1 MKTLLSSARGLYQ
14 FGGSTLQSPPMG
26 DSNPKNKQKQQAQ
39 QSAKKASN
47 QKKPAVST
55 ASASG
60 KKK

>member
-1 MKTLLSSARGLYQ
+1 MCQIVRSALQ
-14 FGGSTLQSPPMG
+14 FPLMG

-47 QKKPAVST
+47 QKKPAGST
-55 ASASG
+55 APASG

>member
-1 MKTLLSSARGLYQ
+1 
-14 FGGSTLQSPPMG
+14 MG

-47 QKKPAVST
+47 LKKPAVST
-55 ASASG
+55 AQASG